1 MMVARSVHCWR
12 VRAGIARELDPVPT
26 LGGTM
31 RSNLVHMLVPLA
43 FVAAA
48 CGGGPA
54 DRGELPDDLKQDLAA
69 TASTKLELANASSGY
84 QPMRFVSD
92 LEQTNSSAPVE
103 RAPAPRP
110 VRVPKASVA
119 PAPAEEQAPE
129 PEPSPEVQVAEVP
142 QAPEPQPEVSSVPM
156 VAPRPAALP
165 VDVPSTQ
172 VADRG
177 DRSGR
182 GGIGGEGV
190 GIGGVI
196 GVVIRGGGVGP
207 DHCPPRRRG
216 GRRPPFGVG
225 FPR

>member
-1 MMVARSVHCWR
+1 
-12 VRAGIARELDPVPT
+12 
-26 LGGTM
+26 M
-31 RSNLVHMLVPLA
+31 RSNLVHLLVPLA

-48 CGGGPA
+48 CGGSPA
-54 DRGELPDDLKQDLAA
+54 TGDLPDDLKQDLAA
-69 TASTKLELANASSGY
+69 TAASSSTLELANGSTGY

-92 LEQTNSSAPVE
+92 IEQTDASTPVE
-103 RAPAPRP
+103 RAPSPRP
-110 VRVPKASVA
+110 VRVPRPTAA
-119 PAPAEEQAPE
+119 PAPE
-129 PEPSPEVQVAEVP
+129 PEQAPSPEPTPEVQVAEVA
-142 QAPEPQPEVSSVPM
+142 QSPEPQPEVSSVPM

-177 DRSGR
+177 EGR
-182 GGIGGEGV
+182 GGGIGRGDDGV

-216 GRRPPFGVG
+216 PGRRPFPF
-225 FPR
+225 